1 MSMLLLWIWRTRKY
15 FKVQGWG
22 KGGRRE
28 RGIHCPAFF
37 FPKFRCPPAQRCPLP
52 GSKENSA
59 VESAGAQRLDGHGC
73 WGFITPSARKRHSVP
88 SLLDGLHELHAA
100 MAPPCAFDPRISS
113 LTSSHAARSKSRI
126 DLAAAWSAPVR
137 AHKDKCLPV
146 HQLSSALPAHPT
158 SLNTSGLCHLISLHC
173 CSAYTMNFSLSV

>member
-1 MSMLLLWIWRTRKY
+1 MACAH
-15 FKVQGWG
+15 FKLEHW
-22 KGGRRE
+22 KGGGGCRDPLP
-28 RGIHCPAFF
+28 GFF
-37 FPKFRCPPAQRCPLP
+37 QNFAARPPARRCPLP

-59 VESAGAQRLDGHGC
+59 VDSAGAQRLDGHGC

-100 MAPPCAFDPRISS
+100 VAPPCGFDPPISS

-126 DLAAAWSAPVR
+126 DLLAAWSAPVR
-137 AHKDKCLPV
+137 AHEDKCLPV

-158 SLNTSGLCHLISLHC
+158 SLNTSDLCHLISLHC
-173 CSAYTMNFSLSV
+173 YSAFTMNFSLSV